1 MKKLFAIML
10 TVALS
15 VAACGMFTACGKN
28 DENVIKIGV
37 FEAQTGAN
45 GAGAMK
51 EVLGIRYANSVKN
64 TVTID
69 GKEYKIKLVE
79 SDNQSDDNQA
89 ISAATRLVQE
99 KVSVVLGSYGSSVSM
114 KAGAT
119 FKQAKIPAIGCSC
132 TNPGVTN
139 TNDYYFRVCFTDDQ
153 QGAYMADY
161 AKGAGFKKVLTLVQ
175 NGDSYSQGL
184 VTNFEQNF
192 TGKNA
197 NDEDVSFTQQVY
209 QSTTT
214 DFSNYISTA
223 KTGNYDAIFA
233 PSSVVVA
240 TALLAQAKSN
250 GYTGTFLA
258 GDTWDDVSILN
269 GVNNGGAEGY
279 VCSTFLLDVEGN
291 KKAKDFADNYLAWVK
306 SNNYTEINGNDTDV
320 AAVTACGYDAYMTAV
335 AAIEKAG
342 SKNGADVRAAMAAEG
357 FEFKDTILTGGVK
370 FNETGDLP
378 LEIAKQ
384 KLSKKK
390 VVNNK
395 LEVLA

>member
-15 VAACGMFTACGKN
+15 VAACGMFTACGKK
-28 DENVIKIGV
+28 DDNVIKIGV

-69 GKEYKIKLVE
+69 GKEYKIELVE

-139 TNDYYFRVCFTDDQ
+139 TNDYYFRICFTDDQ

-161 AKGAGFKKVLTLVQ
+161 AKSAGFKKVLTLVQ

-184 VTNFEQNF
+184 VLNFEQNF

-197 NDEDVSFTQQVY
+197 NNEDVSFTQQVY

-214 DFSNYISTA
+214 DFSSYISTA
-223 KTGNYDAIFA
+223 KSGEYDAIFA

-240 TALLAQAKSN
+240 TALLAQAKNN

-279 VCSTFLLDVEGN
+279 VCSTFLLDVAGN
-291 KKAKDFADNYLAWVK
+291 EKAKTFADNYLAWVK

-378 LEIAKQ
+378 LDIAKQ